1 MVWEILKVLRRIIA
15 LQKKEALA
23 IVIAIDKYRLYLLGR
38 KFTVVTD
45 HQALKWL
52 LSIKDP
58 IGNLTQWSLK
68 LQQYD
73 FFIKDNSGVQHGQC
87 PSIITE
93 NIWFFNY
100 TVTVPNKKYE
110 EDIWTSHQK
119 EPELVDLIK
128 YLECGILPSNKR
140 RVKRFSKWNNIH
152 CLKNEVFHYEF
163 LQQMWANPQFPTDLV
178 TFTEEILHGK
188 LHFLCSDYYLV
199 SNRLLNCVT
208 PTKKGDQAQ
217 LVVPQDTRSMLI
229 QWHHDHTA
237 SGHFG
242 LSKTYEKFR

>member
-1 MVWEILKVLRRIIA
+1 MPKHYHEEHMVLQLHSYSTKQEIWRRYMNISPKGA
-15 LQKKEALA
+15 WT
-23 IVIAIDKYRLYLLGR
+23 GR
-38 KFTVVTD
+38 
-45 HQALKWL
+45 
-52 LSIKDP
+52 
-58 IGNLTQWSLK
+58 
-68 LQQYD
+68 
-73 FFIKDNSGVQHGQC
+73 
-87 PSIITE
+87 
-93 NIWFFNY
+93 
-100 TVTVPNKKYE
+100 
-110 EDIWTSHQK
+110 
-119 EPELVDLIK
+119 
-128 YLECGILPSNKR
+128 SNKR

-152 CLKNEVFHYEF
+152 CLKNEVFHYKF
-163 LQQMWANPQFPTDLV
+163 LQQMWPNPQFPTDLV

-188 LHFLCSDYYLV
+188 FHFLCSDYYLV